1 MCDGRFGFEDQHCC
15 TQSNGFYRARKYITI
30 FPFHLTFP
38 GRLGANFHN
47 KIADVCPC
55 RIGLALAFPVFECV
69 QNGNVYKSVF
79 HPAPKTPKFGCCAM
93 DQLTEL
99 RYRIVADLRAAF
111 YQKLFL

>member
-1 MCDGRFGFEDQHCC
+1 MHNWVGFGV
-15 TQSNGFYRARKYITI
+15 SS
-30 FPFHLTFP
+30 L
-38 GRLGANFHN
+38 
-47 KIADVCPC
+47 
-55 RIGLALAFPVFECV
+55 ECV

-99 RYRIVADLRAAF
+99 RYRIVADLRAAL